1 MTDHEG
7 PLARITGTRELV
19 GCEEEIGP
27 GMRNGPF
34 LFFFV
39 IFFCNQIQIQFH
51 QLQIYLNVQTQNPV
65 CMQSIILLIY

>member
-1 MTDHEG
+1 
-7 PLARITGTRELV
+7 V

-27 GMRNGPF
+27 GMRYGPF

-39 IFFCNQIQIQFH
+39 ISVFHFFCNQIQFH

-65 CMQSIILLIY
+65 CMKSIILLFY